1 MTRTVT
7 RNRLH
12 NWAGQITKRENQDDI
27 YSLLLEPVI
36 ESFWEANKEQ
46 IEQIDEFIKAKND
59 EYFVMEEKNGIMVPK
74 TRMVHKLSSIKDKV
88 KPAPVREFVMQP
100 GKTQENYK
108 KEIDDFLNQE
118 IEITL

>member
-7 RNRLH
+7 RKRLH
-12 NWAGQITKRENQDDI
+12 NWAGQIAHRHNQGDI

-36 ESFWEANKEQ
+36 ESFRETNKDQ
-46 IEQIDEFIKAKND
+46 IEQIDDFIKAKND
-59 EYFVMEEKNGIMVPK
+59 EYFVMEEKDGVKVPK

-88 KPAPVREFVMQP
+88 KPAPVREFVMHP
-100 GKTQENYK
+100 GKTHEAYN
-108 KEIDDFLNQE
+108 KEIEDFLSVE

>member
-7 RNRLH
+7 RKRLH

-36 ESFWEANKEQ
+36 ESFRETNKEQ

-88 KPAPVREFVMQP
+88 KPAPVREIVMKP
-100 GKTQENYK
+100 GKEMADYTREC
-108 KEIDDFLNQE
+108 EEFLNAE
-118 IEITL
+118 IEMTV